1 MPQRP
6 RLLRRLLPA
15 AAIGAAAGA
24 VLLLAGFGVFVAAI
38 PKAPPTLAPSADAVV
53 ALTGGADRIADAVAL
68 LAKGQAGRLLITGV
82 NPETTDRELARLHP
96 HSAALLDCCVDV
108 DRRALNT
115 AGNAIEAGEWVR
127 ERGFHRVI
135 VVTSAW
141 HMPRTLVELGRELPG
156 VELVPYP
163 VVTRR
168 AADEAWWRDDGTWR
182 LLATEYVKYL
192 AALADIRL
200 APQVAPAAS
209 VAGRPGAPA

>member
-15 AAIGAAAGA
+15 AAIGAALAAGLF
-24 VLLLAGFGVFVAAI
+24 VIGFGIFVAAI
-38 PKAPPTLAPSADAVV
+38 PRQPPAAAPSADAVV

-68 LAKGQAGRLLITGV
+68 LARGQAGRLLITGV

-96 HSAALLDCCVDV
+96 RSAALLDCCVDV

-127 ERGFHRVI
+127 ARGFHRVI

-141 HMPRTLVELGRELPG
+141 HMPRSLVELGRELPG

-163 VVTRR
+163 VVTARS
-168 AADEAWWRDDGTWR
+168 AQKAWWRDDDTWR

-192 AALADIRL
+192 AALVDIRL
-200 APQVAPAAS
+200 APQVAPDQP
-209 VAGRPGAPA
+209 VAGRAGAPA

>member
-15 AAIGAAAGA
+15 AVIGAGLAIGLF
-24 VLLLAGFGVFVAAI
+24 VAGFGVFVAAI
-38 PKAPPTLAPSADAVV
+38 PKHAPSPAPSADAVV
-53 ALTGGADRIADAVAL
+53 ALTGGADRIADAVKL

-82 NPETTDRELARLHP
+82 NPETTDRELARIHP
-96 HSAALLDCCVDV
+96 RSADLLECCVDV

-127 ERGFHRVI
+127 ARGFHRVI

-163 VVTRR
+163 VVTAR
-168 AADEAWWRDDGTWR
+168 AAQGAWWRDDDTWR

-192 AALADIRL
+192 AALVDLRL
-200 APQVAPAAS
+200 APQVAPAEP
-209 VAGRPGAPA
+209 VAGQPGAPA